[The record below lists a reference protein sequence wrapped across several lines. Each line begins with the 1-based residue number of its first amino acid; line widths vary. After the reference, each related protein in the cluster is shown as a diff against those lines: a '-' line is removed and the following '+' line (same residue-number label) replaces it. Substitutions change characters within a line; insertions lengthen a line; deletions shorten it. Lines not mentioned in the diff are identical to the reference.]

1 MPDLKILTRGQCKMS
16 DNHKFN
22 DPRFQLTDEKARL
35 ALEVLRQRLN
45 RQLEAS
51 LEVCVRCGL
60 CAESCHYYV
69 ANPKPEHVP
78 AYRAEQLRK
87 VYRYE
92 YDPVA
97 KLAPG
102 WMGAVKLDQEL
113 VEKLLAAAF
122 GSCTMCGRCVL
133 NCPMGVDT
141 RQIVRTARAMLS
153 AIDMTPEGLKAT
165 VNVHLESG
173 NNMGVNEQDFVETL
187 EWMQDELRA
196 ELDDPSICIPINKPH
211 ARVVYT
217 FNPREVKYFP
227 YLIQAAAK
235 IFNAAGEDWTVSTQ
249 SWDATNYGLFSGDD
263 SAARKIA
270 SNLEQAV
277 NRLGAQV
284 LVMAECGHGYRSQ
297 RWEAEN
303 WLGHAYPFRVISF
316 VELQA
321 EYICSGRIRLDPSV
335 NTKRVTYHDPCN
347 QARNGGIIAEPRYIL
362 KQAVMDFVEMEPHG
376 AENFCCSGGGGMLS
390 MSEFAKDRIAA
401 GKVKADQITATGAE
415 IVATSCHNCLDQL
428 DEIKRH
434 YKLKVKIQ
442 NLSELVAEALIWP
455 ARHSVPAPAAAD
467 AEQ

>member
-1 MPDLKILTRGQCKMS
+1 MS
-16 DNHKFN
+16 EEKFT
-22 DPRFQLTDEKARL
+22 DDRFKLTDEKAKL

-51 LEVCVRCGL
+51 LEVCVRCGI
-60 CAESCHYYV
+60 CGDSCHYYV

-87 VYRYE
+87 IYRGLS
-92 YDPVA
+92 DPVG
-97 KLAPG
+97 KVLPG
-102 WMGAVKLDQEL
+102 WVGAAQLDQEM
-113 VEKLLAAAF
+113 VDKLMYAAF
-122 GSCTMCGRCVL
+122 GTCTMCGRCVL

-141 RQIVRTARAMLS
+141 RHIIRTARAMLT

-165 VNVHLESG
+165 VDIHMEVG
-173 NNMGVNEQDFVETL
+173 NNMGVSEEDYVETL
-187 EWMQDELRA
+187 EWMEEELQA
-196 ELDDPSICIPINKPH
+196 ELDDPTVKIPLNKKN

-235 IFNAAGEDWTVSTQ
+235 IFNAAGEDWTLSTE

-263 SAARKIA
+263 HAARTIA
-270 SNLEQAV
+270 HNLEQAV
-277 NRLGAQV
+277 NHLGADT

-297 RWEAEN
+297 RWEGEN
-303 WLGHAYPFRVISF
+303 WVGYRYPFPVISF

-321 EYICSGRIRLDPSV
+321 QYIKEGRINLDPTV

-347 QARNGGIIAEPRYIL
+347 QARNGGIIEEPRYIL
-362 KQAVMDFVEMEPHG
+362 RRAVMDFVEMEPHG
-376 AENFCCSGGGGMLS
+376 VENYCCGGGGGMLS
-390 MSEFAKDRIAA
+390 MSEFARDRIAA
-401 GKVKADQITATGAE
+401 GKVKADQIKATGAE

-442 NLSELVAEALIWP
+442 NLSELVADAIIWP
-455 ARHSVPAPAAAD
+455 RKLEAAS
-467 AEQ
+467 EE